1 MATLVLAA
9 QRRSVG
15 VVVDAARV
23 GPAAAVPA
31 AARPEASTNDS
42 QDTDAPQTD
51 DSDRDR
57 DGDRDICAS
66 AGVLVNARARPA
78 LPLNLPGLL
87 AATGQRRQ
95 NGRMPASKRTP
106 APASAPAPAPAPA
119 SAATSAHATPP
130 QLDLFEH
137 SRDTM
142 LRNDVLDALLHRQPG
157 AATSALQALADDTPG
172 HAALAPLAVMVQ
184 ALRQAAADANTAL
197 QQHGALAQARTQLQH
212 SVAPAAHAMLGSAA
226 ATTWLQPLW
235 RALAMRAD
243 KLPFDAQQP
252 DDHAATL
259 WLQAG
264 AADDAASAVQALQ
277 AVPSWRRMPVPLAWM
292 AQARYRLQ
300 GLDSTWPLLA
310 ELAWLA
316 PARLA
321 GVTQALQ
328 DPLLQRL
335 LQRFEQDVD
344 LVSASA
350 STNSSTNSS
359 TNTSHPL
366 AWLPAWLLIDQP
378 ALLERLREARTGQ
391 DSPPERSF
399 RLLVEL
405 LGLERQGRQAELIGH
420 RRRLRDAQPVLF
432 DAYLRRR

>member
-51 DSDRDR
+51 DR
-57 DGDRDICAS
+57 DRDICAS
-66 AGVLVNARARPA
+66 AVVLVNARARPA

-106 APASAPAPAPAPA
+106 ASAPAPAPA

-142 LRNDVLDALLHRQPG
+142 LRNDVLDALLRRQPG
-157 AATSALQALADDTPG
+157 AATSALQALAEHTPG
-172 HAALAPLAVMVQ
+172 HAALAPLAVMIQ
-184 ALRQAAADANTAL
+184 ALRQAAADANSAL

-316 PARLA
+316 PARLV

-344 LVSASA
+344 LVSA

-420 RRRLRDAQPVLF
+420 RKRLRDAQPVLF

>member
-1 MATLVLAA
+1 
-9 QRRSVG
+9 
-15 VVVDAARV
+15 
-23 GPAAAVPA
+23 
-31 AARPEASTNDS
+31 
-42 QDTDAPQTD
+42 
-51 DSDRDR
+51 
-57 DGDRDICAS
+57 
-66 AGVLVNARARPA
+66 
-78 LPLNLPGLL
+78 
-87 AATGQRRQ
+87 
-95 NGRMPASKRTP
+95 MPASKP
-106 APASAPAPAPAPA
+106 AP
-119 SAATSAHATPP
+119 TTTTP

-142 LRNDVLDALLHRQPG
+142 LRNDVLDALLRRQPG
-157 AATSALQALADDTPG
+157 AATSALQALAEHTPG
-172 HAALAPLAVMVQ
+172 HTALAPLGLLIQ
-184 ALRQAAADANTAL
+184 ALLQAAADAGTPL
-197 QQHGALAQARTQLQH
+197 QQHSALAQARTQLQH
-212 SVAPAAHAMLGSAA
+212 SVAPAAHALLGSAT

-252 DDHAATL
+252 DDHAAAL

-264 AADDAASAVQALQ
+264 GADDAASAVQALQ

-321 GVTQALQ
+321 GTAQALQ

-344 LVSASA
+344 LVSSG
-350 STNSSTNSS
+350 TGTGTSS
-359 TNTSHPL
+359 TSHPL

-378 ALLERLREARTGQ
+378 ALLERLRDARTGQ

-399 RLLVEL
+399 RGLVEL
-405 LGLERQGRQAELIGH
+405 LGLERQGRQADVIGH
-420 RRRLRDAQPVLF
+420 RKRLRDAQPALF
-432 DAYLRRR
+432 EAYLRRR

>member
-31 AARPEASTNDS
+31 AARPEASTNDR

-51 DSDRDR
+51 DRDR
-57 DGDRDICAS
+57 DRDICAS
-66 AGVLVNARARPA
+66 AVVLVNARARPA

-106 APASAPAPAPAPA
+106 ASAPAPAPA

-142 LRNDVLDALLHRQPG
+142 LRNDVLDALLRRQPG
-157 AATSALQALADDTPG
+157 AATSALQALAEHTPG
-172 HAALAPLAVMVQ
+172 HAALAPLAVMIQ
-184 ALRQAAADANTAL
+184 ALRQAAADANSAL

-321 GVTQALQ
+321 STAQALQ

-344 LVSASA
+344 LVSA